1 MNTKVGCSYPA
12 CVMFFVIRYPS
23 RSYRVSRCG
32 SCNRTP
38 SRTPAA
44 PVLRARCSTLSR
56 SAVPIPLRRKCGRT
70 GEAPEIQKSVDG
82 FVESE
87 PHRKSPAMAMSAP
100 PRESRLRTVS
110 TVSSCAPEGGSRN
123 PSYSANAARSRSRI
137 AAASGRAASLT
148 VIPPNLFNFQPF
160 DVESNRGNR

>member
-1 MNTKVGCSYPA
+1 MRQLQPHAKSNASST
-12 CVMFFVIRYPS
+12 
-23 RSYRVSRCG
+23 
-32 SCNRTP
+32 
-38 SRTPAA
+38 
-44 PVLRARCSTLSR
+44 VLRARCSTLSE
-56 SAVPIPLRRKCGRT
+56 AVPIPLAESVAD

-148 VIPPNLFNFQPF
+148 VIPPNLFNFQAF
-160 DVESNRGNR
+160 DVEPREGTDDGPACVLYSRTLYGLFETAYLRCPGA

>member
-1 MNTKVGCSYPA
+1 MNTYVGCSYPA

-23 RSYRVSRCG
+23 RSYRASRCG
-32 SCNRTP
+32 NCNRTP

-56 SAVPIPLRRKCGRT
+56 RAVPIPLRRKCGRY

-87 PHRKSPAMAMSAP
+87 PHGNIAGDGHDRPTARQPPAHGVDRFFVRARGWIEKP
-100 PRESRLRTVS
+100 FVLGKRG
-110 TVSSCAPEGGSRN
+110 PEEVQN
-123 PSYSANAARSRSRI
+123 RSRI
-137 AAASGRAASLT
+137 RAGGLPDGYSPKLVQFPAL
-148 VIPPNLFNFQPF
+148 
-160 DVESNRGNR
+160 RR